1 MTNILNNKE
10 FAEKHNKLV
19 EELFNNNIKKEEK
32 GEKTNI
38 LEEIPQIKVRS
49 TPEDNYN
56 VFFIKSGSLYEF
68 QTTEKKLVKKN
79 LGTVTTLSVREC
91 IYNEVVKQNK
101 HFRYEDDI
109 TIFSV
114 EEAEQDEDLNL
125 KNDGRAIVILIT
137 IIFIINFMLNN
148 PQSIYVK

>member
-1 MTNILNNKE
+1 M
-10 FAEKHNKLV
+10 
-19 EELFNNNIKKEEK
+19 
-32 GEKTNI
+32 
-38 LEEIPQIKVRS
+38 
-49 TPEDNYN
+49 
-56 VFFIKSGSLYEF
+56 
-68 QTTEKKLVKKN
+68 KN